1 MRISFFDTILETH
14 LSDSLER
21 ALLAREAMRF

>member
-1 MRISFFDTILETH
+1 MDIYTLGCIQH

-21 ALLAREAMRF
+21 CL